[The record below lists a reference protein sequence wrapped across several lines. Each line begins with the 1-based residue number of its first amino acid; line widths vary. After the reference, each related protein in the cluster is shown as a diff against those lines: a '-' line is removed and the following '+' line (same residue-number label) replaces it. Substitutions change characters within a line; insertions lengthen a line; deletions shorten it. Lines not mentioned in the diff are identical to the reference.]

1 MIYAAIAFWLILGF
15 GVIFIAMRGGPRGA
29 RQALYT
35 RHRTGGRAIVIT
47 GLLVSVAFGLAVPAL
62 VLVLNSAHRASA
74 APAGIHL
81 DASATRGRTLFARAC
96 ATCHTLHAANAV
108 GRVGPNLDVLHPPEA
123 LVLDA
128 IANGR
133 ARGMGQMPAGLY
145 QGRDAQ
151 DVAHF
156 VAVVAGH

>member
-35 RHRTGGRAIVIT
+35 RHRAGRRAVMAGIVI
-47 GLLVSVAFGLAVPAL
+47 SVAFGLAVPAL
-62 VLVLNSAHRASA
+62 VLVFNSAHRASA

-81 DASATRGRTLFARAC
+81 DASATRGRSLFARAC

-108 GRVGPNLDVLHPPEA
+108 GRVGPNLDVLRPPAA

-128 IANGR
+128 IASGR
-133 ARGMGQMPAGLY
+133 ARGLGQMPAGLY

-156 VAVVAGH
+156 VATVAGH

>member
-1 MIYAAIAFWLILGF
+1 MIYAAIAFWLALGF

-29 RQALYT
+29 RLALYT
-35 RHRTGGRAIVIT
+35 RHRGGSRAVLAGILI
-47 GLLVSVAFGLAVPAL
+47 SVAFGIAIPTL
-62 VLVLNSAHRASA
+62 VLVSNSSHRASA
-74 APAGIHL
+74 APSGINL

-108 GRVGPNLDVLHPPEA
+108 GRVGPNLDVLRPPEA

-145 QGRDAQ
+145 TGRDAQ